1 MSKNSLYLMIFINRA
16 NLLHQ
21 YYSDNYYPSYDITLI
36 EDTLKYV
43 YSNSNLAYSFAVN
56 AVFSK
61 FDHLGCCSAMRKDYF
76 MPLID
81 RFSALGLKEQLS
93 YSKLL
98 LVQFF
103 FVWQYYDKTAP
114 QRFLTAALND
124 ESFEIKSFV
133 EHFIDCDS
141 EEHRGQDL
149 QDFITLFAD
158 SIPLMLE
165 KYRKDNPEEVFPAL
179 KYVKA
184 NYDTIMKNNKER
196 EKEREL

>member
-1 MSKNSLYLMIFINRA
+1 
-16 NLLHQ
+16 
-21 YYSDNYYPSYDITLI
+21 
-36 EDTLKYV
+36 
-43 YSNSNLAYSFAVN
+43 
-56 AVFSK
+56 
-61 FDHLGCCSAMRKDYF
+61 MRKEYF
-76 MPLID
+76 MPLVD
-81 RFSALGLKEQLS
+81 RFSALKLEEQLS

-114 QRFLTAALND
+114 QRFLSAALND

-141 EEHRGQDL
+141 EEHLGQDL
-149 QDFITLFAD
+149 QDFMTLFAD

-184 NYDTIMKNNKER
+184 DYDTIMKNNKER